1 MLLFHVLC
9 VLLVLLFA
17 GILHLFF
24 PGIHYHPFYLTAGS
38 LVGSSLLTRIAG
50 SASRGVALRQV
61 IGAVDRKSIPD
72 PPATMH
78 NAQKW
83 YIESTSSEKRLPY
96 SCSFVEFDERGD
108 YLDFYQHKH
117 AYEKMRALAQQH
129 EHLIVVIFLHG
140 WRNNGQSGNVVDF
153 NEFLHQ
159 LAIHTDVKGADHR
172 VHGIYLSWRGACLKH
187 VIRPDQKPFQEVSKE
202 FGGEIVDLRQAARSP
217 TLNELL
223 ETFSYFDRK
232 GVPEHLSSGTSLSRT
247 IITCAH
253 VAKRFRPRSHVFLIG
268 HSFGGLMLE
277 RTFQNATIGELTKAW
292 PWGDP
297 ELIKAAKAN
306 PLPFDTVVFVNS
318 AAPSIY
324 AKQFQ
329 SFLAAHGHAMF
340 RYNVVGANSPVFFSL
355 TSSGDWATGITH
367 PLANTFCFLLPTLR
381 RKYSGDDFILAQDDR
396 SKDVLKDVL
405 IQQSYYY
412 RHTPGHNPL
421 LVNRFIEASELQTSI
436 AKATSSNHLRDN
448 LLNSGKT
455 LAFTT
460 SPRKEGEPARH
471 WCIDFPPTTKTFD
484 KFSSYKT
491 YRPVVWQSESGV
503 YTYKDTAYWI
513 IRCPKEVIKDH
524 NDIWS
529 QPAMDTYAALYA
541 ISIALREQKATA
553 PATLGST

>member
-1 MLLFHVLC
+1 MLLFRIT
-9 VLLVLLFA
+9 LV
-17 GILHLFF
+17 IV
-24 PGIHYHPFYLTAGS
+24 LTACVWVIHQIIQPVWFDPIYVVVGS
-38 LVGSSLLTRIAG
+38 LFISFVLTWIAG
-50 SASRGVALRQV
+50 SASRGVATRKV
-61 IGAVDRKSIPD
+61 IGDVRENVPD
-72 PPATMH
+72 PPATMP

-83 YIESTSSEKRLPY
+83 YIESTSFEKGLPY

-108 YLDFYQHKH
+108 YLDFSQHKH
-117 AYEKMRALAQQH
+117 AYEKVLALAQQH

-140 WRNNGQSGNVVDF
+140 WRNNAQSGNVVDF

-159 LAIHTDVKGADHR
+159 LAAHTDVKGADHR
-172 VHGIYLSWRGACLKH
+172 VHGVYLSWRGACLKH
-187 VIRPDQKPFQEVSKE
+187 AIRQDEKPFHEVSKQY
-202 FGGEIVDLRQAARSP
+202 GGDIVDLSQAALFP
-217 TLNELL
+217 VFNQLL

-277 RTFQNATIGELTKAW
+277 RTFQNATVG
-292 PWGDP
+292 
-297 ELIKAAKAN
+297 ELIKAWPFGSDQISKETKAN
-306 PLPFDTVVFVNS
+306 PLPFDTVVLVNS

-340 RYNVVGANSPVFFSL
+340 RYNVTGANSPVFFSL
-355 TSSGDWATGITH
+355 TSTGDWATGKTH
-367 PLANTFCFLLPTLR
+367 PLANTLCFLLPTLR
-381 RKYSGDDFILAQDDR
+381 RKYRGDDFILAR
-396 SKDVLKDVL
+396 SNRSEEVL

-421 LVNRFIEASELQTSI
+421 LVNRFIEPSEAPSLMPED
-436 AKATSSNHLRDN
+436 TSSNHLRAN

-455 LAFTT
+455 LEFTT
-460 SPRKEGEPARH
+460 SPRKEGESARH
-471 WCIDFPPTTKTFD
+471 WAINFPPRTEAFNTF
-484 KFSSYKT
+484 SRYKT
-491 YRPVVWQSESGV
+491 YRPVVWESKSGT

-513 IRCPKEVIKDH
+513 IRCPKEIIKDH

-529 QPAMDTYAALYA
+529 QQAMDTYAALYS
-541 ISIALREQKATA
+541 ISLALREQKATA
-553 PATLGST
+553 LAAPRQL

>member
-1 MLLFHVLC
+1 MLLFRIVVVVVLS
-9 VLLVLLFA
+9 VFA
-17 GILHLFF
+17 WVVHQILPRVWFD
-24 PGIHYHPFYLTAGS
+24 PVYVVAA
-38 LVGSSLLTRIAG
+38 SLLISYVLIWIAG
-50 SASRGVALRQV
+50 SASRGVALRKV
-61 IGAVDRKSIPD
+61 VGDVRENVPD
-72 PPATMH
+72 PSATMP

-83 YIESTSSEKRLPY
+83 YIESTFSEKRLPY

-108 YLDFYQHKH
+108 YLDFSQHKH
-117 AYEKMRALAQQH
+117 AYEKVLALAQQH

-159 LAIHTDVKGADHR
+159 LATHTDVQGADHR

-187 VIRPDQKPFQEVSKE
+187 AIRRSEKPFQEVSKQY
-202 FGGEIVDLRQAARSP
+202 GGDIVDLRQAARFP
-217 TLNELL
+217 TFNELL

-253 VAKRFRPRSHVFLIG
+253 VAKRFQPRSHVFLIG

-277 RTFQNATIGELTKAW
+277 RTFQNATVG
-292 PWGDP
+292 
-297 ELIKAAKAN
+297 ELIKSWPFGKQEKSTETKAN
-306 PLPFDTVVFVNS
+306 PLPFDTVVLVNS

-324 AKQFQ
+324 ARQFQ
-329 SFLAAHGHAMF
+329 SFLAGHGHAMS
-340 RYNVVGANSPVFFSL
+340 RYHVVGANSPVFFSL
-355 TSSGDWATGITH
+355 TSSGDWATGIIH

-381 RKYSGDDFILAQDDR
+381 RKYRGDDFILAPDDG
-396 SKDVLKDVL
+396 SKDVL

-421 LVNRFIEASELQTSI
+421 LVNRFIEASESPIST
-436 AKATSSNHLRDN
+436 AKPTSSNHLRDN
-448 LLNSGKT
+448 LQNSEKT

-460 SPRKEGEPARH
+460 SPRNEGEPARH
-471 WCIDFPPTTKTFD
+471 WCINFPPMTEPFK
-484 KFSSYKT
+484 KFSRYKT
-491 YRPVVWQSESGV
+491 YRPVVWQKESDV

-513 IRCPKEVIKDH
+513 IRCPKEVIKNH

-541 ISIALREQKATA
+541 ISKALREQKATG
-553 PATLGST
+553 PATRESYSASTR

>member
-1 MLLFHVLC
+1 MLLFRIIVVVVLSGFAW
-9 VLLVLLFA
+9 VMHQILPRVWFDPVYLVA
-17 GILHLFF
+17 
-24 PGIHYHPFYLTAGS
+24 A
-38 LVGSSLLTRIAG
+38 SLLISYVLTWIAG
-50 SASRGVALRQV
+50 SASRGVALRKV
-61 IGAVDRKSIPD
+61 IGDVRENVPD
-72 PPATMH
+72 PPATMP

-83 YIESTSSEKRLPY
+83 YIETTSFEKRLPY

-108 YLDFYQHKH
+108 YLDFYQHRH
-117 AYEKMRALAQQH
+117 AYEKVLALAQQP

-159 LAIHTDVKGADHR
+159 LATHTDVKGADHR

-187 VIRPDQKPFQEVSKE
+187 AIRRGEKPFQEVSKQY
-202 FGGEIVDLRQAARSP
+202 GGDIVDLRQAARFP

-277 RTFQNATIGELTKAW
+277 RTFQNATVGELIMSW
-292 PWGDP
+292 PFGNQKTS
-297 ELIKAAKAN
+297 EETKAN
-306 PLPFDTVVFVNS
+306 PLPFDTVVLVNS

-329 SFLAAHGHAMF
+329 SFLAAHGHAMS
-340 RYNVVGANSPVFFSL
+340 RYFVVGANSPVFFSL

-367 PLANTFCFLLPTLR
+367 RLANTFCFLLPTLR
-381 RKYSGDDFILAQDDR
+381 RKYRGDDFILARDDR
-396 SKDVLKDVL
+396 SKDVL

-421 LVNRFIEASELQTSI
+421 LVNRFIEESEVPTSI
-436 AKATSSNHLRDN
+436 AKATSSNQLRGN

-460 SPRKEGEPARH
+460 SPRKEGEPARQ
-471 WCIDFPPTTKTFD
+471 WRINFPPETKTFD
-484 KFSSYKT
+484 EFSKYKA
-491 YRPVVWQSESGV
+491 YRPVVWESKSGV

-513 IRCPKEVIKDH
+513 IRCPKEIIKDH

-529 QPAMDTYAALYA
+529 QQAMDTYAALYA
-541 ISIALREQKATA
+541 ISFALREQKATA
-553 PATLGST
+553 PATLRST